1 MNNEAIALFKQRYDA
16 IKKEKHYYN
25 KFIFNGHFTVFL
37 VILLGAFILG
47 YGQWLQHI
55 PKNIDYAFLASVVI
69 ALTSIFPFRTFLKDA
84 DKLFLLPFEK
94 NMEDYIKLGLRY
106 SYFNRI
112 ILQIVLLIV
121 LFPLFYK
128 LNQQLVVSYIVMSVL
143 ALIHPI
149 LGLRLKWQ
157 WYRARLSQWILNVL
171 IFLINFITYYL
182 VLGNQLY
189 FAILLTIIF
198 FGMAYFIPKF
208 KSQALFPW
216 EQLISVEE
224 RHHTNYYKFVNMF
237 TDVKHLKENAAR
249 RKYLDFL
256 LPTPKGR
263 RFNSHNMYLYLF
275 VRSFVRGKDALSI
288 ILRLVIIALVLMIW
302 LSHPLVSIII
312 GSLFMYIILLQM
324 SQFYTQ
330 QAYGLWPQVWPVSD
344 SEVIKGYEKFLYRL
358 MIMIGIIFAIIFIIF
373 YMKYFFFAIVFFIVG
388 WLTIR
393 STIKKLQYQE
403 TLLRD

>member
-1 MNNEAIALFKQRYDA
+1 MNKKASNLFKKRHQA
-16 IKKEKHYYN
+16 IRKEKSYYN

-55 PKNIDYAFLASVVI
+55 PHNIDYALFASIVLAI
-69 ALTSIFPFRTFLKDA
+69 TSIFPIRTFLKDA
-84 DKLFLLPFEK
+84 DRIFLLPFEK
-94 NMEDYIKLGLRY
+94 NMKDYMKLSLQY

-112 ILQIVLLIV
+112 ALQIMIAII

-128 LNQQLVVSYIVMSVL
+128 LSNQLVIAYVVFEILLLV
-143 ALIHPI
+143 HPY

-157 WYRARLSQWILNVL
+157 WYQLRLSSWSINILLFIVNALTYYLILGHKFYWAIILTIGVVVA
-171 IFLINFITYYL
+171 IFLI
-182 VLGNQLY
+182 
-189 FAILLTIIF
+189 
-198 FGMAYFIPKF
+198 PKM
-208 KSQALFPW
+208 KQINLFPW
-216 EQLISVEE
+216 ERMIAVEQ

-237 TDVKHLKENAAR
+237 TDVKHLKESAVR

-256 LPTPKGR
+256 LPTPKGQ
-263 RFNSHNMYLYLF
+263 RFNPKNMYLYLF
-275 VRSFVRGKDALSI
+275 TRSFVRGRDAFSI

-302 LSHPLVSIII
+302 LSSPIVTVII
-312 GSLFMYIILLQM
+312 GSLFMYITLLQM

-344 SEVIKGYEKFLYRL
+344 TQVIRGYEKFLYRL
-358 MIMIGIIFAIIFIIF
+358 MFVIGIIFAMTFIIIYPQF
-373 YMKYFFFAIVFFIVG
+373 FFFAIVFFIVG

-393 STIKKLQYQE
+393 STIKKLEYQE